1 MAPLGLGAGF
11 YGLGPTISSDNATIL
26 QSFGDA
32 CRFSGS
38 DVNQERCPGYIDIDN
53 DFQTTIRASFTV
65 SFWVKHRDGREN
77 DGYTN
82 QHYFSIGVGNTS
94 LTNPIDEFSIMSV
107 YDGTLLTILRANGDS
122 HWNDTDAAHIA
133 DGQGDWQHIA
143 VTVTK
148 NSSGNT
154 TSIIYVDGDPVDTS
168 IVSSREI
175 TDSNQETFEGHA
187 DVKTTI
193 GATRDDAASGTDS
206 YLAFDGDMKEVA
218 IWNVALDDAAIE
230 KIEDLS
236 YTNANLLVDDGA
248 YDVSGNLVGYWKLND
263 YSGLTAVDSKGSND
277 GTIKPSSIFGPSG
290 FTTADGI
297 DLPPFFV

>member
-1 MAPLGLGAGF
+1 MAPLGLGGGF
-11 YGLGPTISSDNATIL
+11 YGLGPTINSDNAAVL
-26 QSFGDA
+26 QDFGEA
-32 CRFSGS
+32 CRFNGS

-53 DFQTTIRASFTV
+53 DFQATIRASFTV
-65 SFWVKHRDGREN
+65 SFWAKHKDGRDT
-77 DGYTN
+77 DGGAN
-82 QHYFSIGVGNTS
+82 QHYFSIGIGNTTLAS
-94 LTNPIDEFSIMSV
+94 ANDEFSILST
-107 YDGTLLTILRANGDS
+107 YEGKLQIIFRANSDP
-122 HWNDTDAAHIA
+122 HWNLTDAAHIA

-154 TSIIYVDGDPVDTS
+154 TSIIYVDGVAVDTS

-187 DVKTTI
+187 NVKTTL
-193 GATRDDAASGTDS
+193 GATRDSASSGTDS
-206 YLAFDGDMKEVA
+206 FMALDGDMKEVA
-218 IWNVALDDAAIE
+218 LWNVALDAAAIA

-236 YTNANLLVDDGA
+236 YVNPNLLVDDGD

-277 GTIKPSSIFGPSG
+277 GTIKSSSVFGPSG